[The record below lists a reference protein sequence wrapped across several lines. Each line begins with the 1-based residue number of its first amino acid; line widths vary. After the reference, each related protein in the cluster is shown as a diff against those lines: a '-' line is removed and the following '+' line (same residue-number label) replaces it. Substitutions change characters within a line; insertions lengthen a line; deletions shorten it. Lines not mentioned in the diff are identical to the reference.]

1 MRSTIVNEERS
12 IDGSFTWP
20 FKNSMPSPTI
30 NTADEGNDD
39 DDDNDADDVVVVS
52 DNDGFWNIAE
62 EEEDLKI

>member
-1 MRSTIVNEERS
+1 MMLSTIVNEERS

-39 DDDNDADDVVVVS
+39 DDADDVVVVS

-62 EEEDLKI
+62 EEEEDLRN